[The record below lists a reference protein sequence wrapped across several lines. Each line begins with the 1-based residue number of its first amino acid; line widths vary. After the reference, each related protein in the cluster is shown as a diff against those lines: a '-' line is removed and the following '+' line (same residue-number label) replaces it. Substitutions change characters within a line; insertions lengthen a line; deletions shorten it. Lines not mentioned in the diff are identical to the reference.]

1 MLNHFDNDFFITF
14 ANKLEHIWEP
24 NGSSVKKGYRTI
36 GFNLF
41 DGQEKSHLLNKVKN
55 LMENEIENYLDE
67 FSNKKDLIIKKFP
80 KSYNLV
86 GWHVRLSSGGNQSSH
101 IHPDGWLSGIFYLKI
116 PSNTKENEGK
126 LKLSIHGY
134 NYKIINENIAEK
146 IISPNEGDIVIIPS
160 SLFHQAIA
168 YYSDE
173 NRECIA
179 FDVIPN

>member
-1 MLNHFDNDFFITF
+1 MENRLNT
-14 ANKLEHIWEP
+14 K
-24 NGSSVKKGYRTI
+24 SSNYTT
-36 GFNLF
+36 N
-41 DGQEKSHLLNKVKN
+41 VKN
-55 LMENEIENYLDE
+55 EILEKINNLKRNIDNTPNSEHVDYLDE

-116 PSNTKENEGK
+116 PSYTKENEGK

-160 SLFHQAIA
+160 SLFHQAIP